1 MPRHQMR
8 QALFLPPF
16 DGLAD
21 LDRLVALAR
30 AAEASGW
37 DGFFL
42 WDHLLYGPRVRDIL
56 DPYICLA
63 AVAAATS
70 TIEIGPMI
78 TPLVRRRP
86 AVLAR
91 QAVTLDLLSH
101 GRLVLGLGIGGD
113 GLGELS
119 SFGDAVDAPTRG
131 RMLSE
136 GLEVLTR
143 LLSGE
148 PVDHNGEFYR
158 ASGDVA
164 FKPTSTRDGGIPIWL
179 AGRWPNPAPI
189 RRAARYQGIVVIQ
202 MSSPN
207 EMGELKRRCVDAG
220 ADLEHFDIVML
231 RANGDD
237 ATEWADAGVTWLMTQ
252 IGPFNIDFDEALAR
266 ALAGPS
272 PLQ

>member
-1 MPRHQMR
+1 MR

-21 LDRLVALAR
+21 PDRIVQLAQ

-42 WDHLLYGPRVRDIL
+42 WDHLRYGPRVRDIL

-70 TIEIGPMI
+70 TIEIGPMV

-101 GRLVLGLGIGGD
+101 GRLVLGLGIGD
-113 GLGELS
+113 DTVGELS
-119 SFGDAVDAPTRG
+119 SFRDTVDAPTRG

-136 GLEVLTR
+136 GLEVLSQ
-143 LLSGE
+143 LLSGD
-148 PVDHNGEFYR
+148 PVNHDGDFYR
-158 ASGDVA
+158 ASSDVTFRPISA
-164 FKPTSTRDGGIPIWL
+164 RDGGIPIWL

-189 RRAARYQGIVVIQ
+189 RRAAKYQGIVVIQ
-202 MSSPN
+202 MPGPD
-207 EMGELKRRCVDAG
+207 EMAELKRRLVEAG
-220 ADLEHFDIVML
+220 ADLDHFDIVML
-231 RANGDD
+231 RTPGDD
-237 ATEWADAGVTWLMTQ
+237 AKAWADAGVTWLMTQ
-252 IGPFNIDFDEALAR
+252 LGPFDLDFDEALER
-266 ALAGPS
+266 ASTGPS
-272 PLQ
+272 LS

>member
-1 MPRHQMR
+1 MR
-8 QALFLPPF
+8 QALFLPAF
-16 DGLAD
+16 DGMADPNRVVQLAQ
-21 LDRLVALAR
+21 

-70 TIEIGPMI
+70 TIEIGPMV

-101 GRLVLGLGIGGD
+101 GRLVLGLGIGDD

-119 SFGDAVDAPTRG
+119 SFRDTAHAVTRG
-131 RMLSE
+131 RILSE
-136 GLEVLTR
+136 GLDVLTQ

-148 PVDHNGEFYR
+148 PVDHDGEFYR
-158 ASGDVA
+158 ASGGVT
-164 FKPTSTRDGGIPIWL
+164 FKPTSVRDGGIPIWL
-179 AGRWPNPAPI
+179 AGRWPHPAPI
-189 RRAARYQGIVVIQ
+189 RRAAKYQGIVVIQ
-202 MSSPN
+202 MPSPN
-207 EMGELKRRCVDAG
+207 EMSELKRRLVEAG
-220 ADLEHFDIVML
+220 ANLNHFDIVML
-231 RANGDD
+231 RTAGDD
-237 ATEWADAGVTWLMTQ
+237 ASAWADAGVTWLMTQ
-252 IGPFNIDFDEALAR
+252 LGPFDLDFDEALER
-266 ALAGPS
+266 ASAGPS
-272 PLQ
+272 Q

>member
-1 MPRHQMR
+1 MRH
-8 QALFLPPF
+8 ALFVAPF

-21 LDRLVALAR
+21 PHRIVQLAQ

-70 TIEIGPMI
+70 TIEIGPMV

-101 GRLVLGLGIGGD
+101 GRLVLGLGIGDD
-113 GLGELS
+113 GVGELS
-119 SFGDAVDAPTRG
+119 SFRDTVDAPTRG

-148 PVDHNGEFYR
+148 PVDHDGEFYR
-158 ASGDVA
+158 ASGDIA
-164 FKPTSTRDGGIPIWL
+164 FQPTAARDGGIPVWL
-179 AGRWPNPAPI
+179 AGRWSNPAPI
-189 RRAARYQGIVVIQ
+189 RRAAKYQGIVVIQ
-202 MSSPN
+202 MPSPDD
-207 EMGELKRRCVDAG
+207 MSELKRQLVAAG
-220 ADLEHFDIVML
+220 ADLDHFDIVML
-231 RANGDD
+231 RTAGDD
-237 ATEWADAGVTWLMTQ
+237 ANAWANAGVTWLMTQ
-252 IGPFNIDFDEALAR
+252 LGPFNLDFDEALAR
-266 ALAGPS
+266 ASAGPAR
-272 PLQ
+272 